1 MLPSKS
7 LCSVHSVNLF
17 SCPRKTPGIECS
29 VCPFIDSQEARISSL
44 GWPCRSV
51 CVCWSAFSFIVS
63 RYLPHAHELH
73 FIHYQ
78 VIVYYSSDS
87 GWNSLV
93 VHSQIKPCCLS
104 CCNAETSSLKHRL
117 FENCL
122 TSTRT
127 LLQLFYTFSLW
138 LLPLLFFLQSPQ
150 IKDRDPIIK
159 LSWQSIAGSC
169 SAQLSTGCE
178 IKGREKVCERENS
191 WWDTLMFFLQ
201 LERNTHS
208 LK

>member
-63 RYLPHAHELH
+63 SYLPHAHELH

-104 CCNAETSSLKHRL
+104 CCNAETSSRKNTALSKLPDLYKDIIAALLYILSLTPDTSL
-117 FENCL
+117 FPTE
-122 TSTRT
+122 
-127 LLQLFYTFSLW
+127 
-138 LLPLLFFLQSPQ
+138 SPDKRQ
-150 IKDRDPIIK
+150 R
-159 LSWQSIAGSC
+159 SYNQA
-169 SAQLSTGCE
+169 
-178 IKGREKVCERENS
+178 
-191 WWDTLMFFLQ
+191 
-201 LERNTHS
+201 
-208 LK
+208 